1 MKRTRVTMMTVM
13 VTTVTM
19 MTTVTMTKTNP
30 VTQPMCL
37 NRVRSLSLNRQRLSV
52 QVCAQI
58 VSMFVYAGL
67 MFASVTVLLCC
78 CVAVVLFVLVASGRH
93 DVAVVAGGASTPKK
107 KQKSQPEGEFAYG
120 TTRETIEIDME
131 DWERFKGF
139 PYYHDVYSLECTD
152 VTFV

>member
-1 MKRTRVTMMTVM
+1 MPKSSQKPKPQSPTSKRAG
-13 VTTVTM
+13 
-19 MTTVTMTKTNP
+19 
-30 VTQPMCL
+30 MCA
-37 NRVRSLSLNRQRLSV
+37 NCIY
-52 QVCAQI
+52 VCLRGFN
-58 VSMFVYAGL
+58 VCF
-67 MFASVTVLLCC
+67 CN

-93 DVAVVAGGASTPKK
+93 NVAVVAGGASTPKK